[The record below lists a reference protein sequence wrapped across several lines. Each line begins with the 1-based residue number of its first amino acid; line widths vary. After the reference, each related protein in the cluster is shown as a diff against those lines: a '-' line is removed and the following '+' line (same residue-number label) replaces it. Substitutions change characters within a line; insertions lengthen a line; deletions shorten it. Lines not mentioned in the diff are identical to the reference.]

1 MKFPRDIPKNKVI
14 KVLENLGFTVVRIG
28 NHISM
33 LKNNLDG
40 SRTPLTMPNHNKI
53 KASTLITIC
62 RQSNISREEFL
73 NVYKKL

>member
-1 MKFPRDIPKNKVI
+1 MKFPKDIPKNKVI

>member
-1 MKFPRDIPKNKVI
+1 MKFPRDIPKNKFI
-14 KVLENLGFTVVRIG
+14 KVLENLGFKVVRIG

-62 RQSNISREEFL
+62 RQSNIPREEFL
-73 NVYKKL
+73 NIYKKL